1 MSFFSL
7 FSTLVGIADSCSD
20 LNRLCFQTIWNP
32 AVIGKSSPERCN
44 WKICELVLA
53 NSPSVYIYTVVRTL
67 WLHRVCFGPWL
78 SKQLLLRTTPITL
91 NAREYP
97 NGLYNKYHKIYLS
110 GPFGISVLRHPTEPS
125 PLLASA
131 SNRKHH
137 HYPTIPRG
145 PCWSKSRVFSGILTV
160 YFNC

>member
-1 MSFFSL
+1 MISYPLTHFSACL
-7 FSTLVGIADSCSD
+7 QLGLSLIPPKREKECLATY
-20 LNRLCFQTIWNP
+20 CFP
-32 AVIGKSSPERCN
+32 S
-44 WKICELVLA
+44 KICELVLA

-78 SKQLLLRTTPITL
+78 SKQLLLRMTLITL

>member
-1 MSFFSL
+1 MISYPLTHSSCL
-7 FSTLVGIADSCSD
+7 FAIGTESCSPKREKEC
-20 LNRLCFQTIWNP
+20 LATYCFQ
-32 AVIGKSSPERCN
+32 S
-44 WKICELVLA
+44 KIFELVLA
-53 NSPSVYIYTVVRTL
+53 NSPSVYIHTVVRTL

-78 SKQLLLRTTPITL
+78 SKQLLLRTTLITL

-110 GPFGISVLRHPTEPS
+110 GPFGISVLRHPTESS
-125 PLLASA
+125 PLLAGA